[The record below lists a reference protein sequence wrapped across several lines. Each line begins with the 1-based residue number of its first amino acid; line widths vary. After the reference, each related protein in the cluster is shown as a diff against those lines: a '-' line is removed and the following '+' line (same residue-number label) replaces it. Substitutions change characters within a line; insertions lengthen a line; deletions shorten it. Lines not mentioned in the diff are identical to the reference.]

1 MSKTKEL
8 FIIGATAASCAI
20 GYAFYK
26 NNENNQDQQKE
37 KMKQSL
43 IESTSSAMDMSGQD
57 FKMIGPKTDDVVHY
71 SRHPNVND
79 VGQDFKMVGPKT
91 DDVGQDF
98 KMIGP
103 KTDDVGQDF
112 KMIGPKTDDVGQD
125 FKMIG
130 PKTDDVGQD
139 FKMIGPKTDSSV
151 KRKETGSDRLHG
163 PLRN

>member
-8 FIIGATAASCAI
+8 FITGATAASCAI

-57 FKMIGPKTDDVVHY
+57 FKMTD
-71 SRHPNVND
+71 N
-79 VGQDFKMVGPKT
+79 T
-91 DDVGQDF
+91 GQDF

-103 KTDDVGQDF
+103 KTDN
-112 KMIGPKTDDVGQD
+112 T
-125 FKMIG
+125 
-130 PKTDDVGQD
+130 GQD
-139 FKMIGPKTDSSV
+139 FKMIGPKTDSSG
-151 KRKETGSDRLHG
+151 KGEERGTDDLGQDFIRK
-163 PLRN
+163 

>member
-57 FKMIGPKTDDVVHY
+57 FGTRI
-71 SRHPNVND
+71 
-79 VGQDFKMVGPKT
+79 
-91 DDVGQDF
+91 
-98 KMIGP
+98 
-103 KTDDVGQDF
+103 
-112 KMIGPKTDDVGQD
+112 
-125 FKMIG
+125 
-130 PKTDDVGQD
+130 
-139 FKMIGPKTDSSV
+139 IGPKTDSSG
-151 KRKETGSDRLHG
+151 KKGGTDGLG
-163 PLRN
+163 YPPRN

>member
-26 NNENNQDQQKE
+26 NNENNQDKQEE

-57 FKMIGPKTDDVVHY
+57 FKMVGPKTD
-71 SRHPNVND
+71 D

-98 KMIGP
+98 KMVRP

-112 KMIGPKTDDVGQD
+112 NP
-125 FKMIG
+125 
-130 PKTDDVGQD
+130 
-139 FKMIGPKTDSSV
+139 
-151 KRKETGSDRLHG
+151 
-163 PLRN
+163 RN